1 MEHFFSIAVL
11 ALFNQVAV
19 SLRKLCLIIEMRSQG
34 AMAAHEWSSVT
45 LENDYTDLPSPAF
58 CLATSQMLRISSYST
73 YTFAEN

>member
-1 MEHFFSIAVL
+1 MEHFFSVAVL

-19 SLRKLCLIIEMRSQG
+19 SLRKLCLIIEMRFQG

-45 LENDYTDLPSPAF
+45 LETDYTALPSPAF
-58 CLATSQMLRISSYST
+58 CLATSQMLRISSYFT